1 MEHSILL
8 TPHKGFSH
16 SQQTLLWFPV
26 EDPQLIAV
34 KALVEGQLQC
44 SHSQTV
50 ACLEVHTQV
59 HSPE

>member
-8 TPHKGFSH
+8 TPHKEFSH
-16 SQQTLLWFPV
+16 SQQTLLLFPE
-26 EDPQLIAV
+26 EDPQLTAV

-50 ACLEVHTQV
+50 SCLEVNTQV
-59 HSPE
+59 YSP